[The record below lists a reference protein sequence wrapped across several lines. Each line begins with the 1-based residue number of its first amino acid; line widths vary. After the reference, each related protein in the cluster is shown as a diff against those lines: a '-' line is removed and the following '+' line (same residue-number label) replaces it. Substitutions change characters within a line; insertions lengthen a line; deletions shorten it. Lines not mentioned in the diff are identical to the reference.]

1 MSRTNIGLNDNSNLN
16 KTSGSFNNTVDISD
30 EISTKSN
37 TAKKSSRTP
46 TTNQNS
52 SHDKKS
58 SRGENVEVSK
68 RLS

>member
-1 MSRTNIGLNDNSNLN
+1 VSRTNIGLNDNSNLN

-30 EISTKSN
+30 DISTKSN

-52 SHDKKS
+52 HDKKS